1 MKRILPGMKRIVTR
15 NRAHATLRASRVE
28 RAMVDL
34 SVAVLW
40 CTLFALLWL
49 LNQPPAQYPA
59 SAAPDPV
66 ARAVAN

>member
-15 NRAHATLRASRVE
+15 TGVHAALRASRVE

-49 LNQPPAQYPA
+49 LNQPPAQDPA
-59 SAAPDPV
+59 SASPDPV